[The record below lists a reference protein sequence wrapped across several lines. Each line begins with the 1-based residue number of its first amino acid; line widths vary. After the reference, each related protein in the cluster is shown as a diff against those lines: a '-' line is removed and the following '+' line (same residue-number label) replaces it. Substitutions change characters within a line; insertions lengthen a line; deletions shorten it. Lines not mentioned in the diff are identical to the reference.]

1 MGLEMFSEE
10 DRRFMTSLGIDERRV
25 LEQLILF
32 ERGARFARLDRPCTL
47 GDGILQVPAERRPH
61 YEALHAEA
69 ASAGRFSWFV
79 PASGAATRMFQA
91 LFKVFKESPPP
102 SRDAME
108 RRARQG
114 DRDAAA
120 FLEFVENAHRFA
132 FYDDWKNVMAR
143 CGLDLGSEPAAG
155 RYATALEFLL
165 TERGLHYGYL
175 PKALLKFHAYPDGAR
190 TAFEE
195 HLVDAVSIV
204 KDGHGVCRLHFTVS
218 PEHEAL
224 LREHARVA
232 AASYGRKYGA
242 VFEITFSHQSPGTQ
256 TLAVDRDNQP
266 VRDAGGRLVFRP
278 SGHGAL
284 LGNLNDLQADVVFI
298 KNIDN
303 VVPDHLKGATIAWKK
318 VLAGVLLNIQQRA
331 HGFVRALKSDR
342 YAAVLEDAAAFVNE
356 TFLCEAPVGGTSR
369 KALRDGLLD
378 RLDRP
383 LRVCGMVKNV
393 GAPGGGPF
401 WVQGD
406 DRRLSRQ
413 IVEKAQVDWSDESQR
428 AVWEKASHFN
438 PVDLVCAVR
447 DAAGRPYDLMR
458 YRDPQAVLITVK
470 SMEGREVKA
479 LELPGLWNGSMAYW
493 NTIFVEVP
501 LETFNPVKT
510 VNDLLRPEHQ
520 PG

>member
-1 MGLEMFSEE
+1 
-10 DRRFMTSLGIDERRV
+10 
-25 LEQLILF
+25 
-32 ERGARFARLDRPCTL
+32 
-47 GDGILQVPAERRPH
+47 
-61 YEALHAEA
+61 
-69 ASAGRFSWFV
+69 
-79 PASGAATRMFQA
+79 
-91 LFKVFKESPPP
+91 
-102 SRDAME
+102 
-108 RRARQG
+108 
-114 DRDAAA
+114 
-120 FLEFVENAHRFA
+120 
-132 FYDDWKNVMAR
+132 
-143 CGLDLGSEPAAG
+143 
-155 RYATALEFLL
+155 
-165 TERGLHYGYL
+165 
-175 PKALLKFHAYPDGAR
+175 
-190 TAFEE
+190 
-195 HLVDAVSIV
+195 
-204 KDGHGVCRLHFTVS
+204 
-218 PEHEAL
+218 
-224 LREHARVA
+224 
-232 AASYGRKYGA
+232 
-242 VFEITFSHQSPGTQ
+242 
-256 TLAVDRDNQP
+256 
-266 VRDAGGRLVFRP
+266 
-278 SGHGAL
+278 
-284 LGNLNDLQADVVFI
+284 VVFI

-369 KALRDGLLD
+369 EALRDGLLD

>member
-25 LEQLILF
+25 LEQLTLF

-47 GDGILQVPAERRPH
+47 GDGILQVPAKRRAH

-69 ASAGRFSWFV
+69 ASAGRFSRFV
-79 PASGAATRMFQA
+79 PASGAATRMFQVP
-91 LFKVFKESPPP
+91 FKVFKESPPP
-102 SRDAME
+102 SPDAME

-132 FYDDWKNVMAR
+132 FYDDWKNAMAR
-143 CGLDLGSEPAAG
+143 CGLDLKRELATG

-165 TERGLHYGYL
+165 TDRGLHYGYL

-195 HLVDAVSIV
+195 HLVEAVSIV

-218 PEHEAL
+218 PEHQAL
-224 LREHARVA
+224 FRELAGVA
-232 AASYGRKYGA
+232 AASCGRKYGA
-242 VFEITFSHQSPGTQ
+242 VFEISFSHQSPGTQ
-256 TLAVDRDNQP
+256 TLAVDRDNRP
-266 VRDAGGRLVFRP
+266 VRDADGRLVFRP

-284 LGNLNDLQADVVFI
+284 LGNLNDLQADVVFV

-303 VVPDHLKGATIAWKK
+303 VVPDHRKGATIAWKK
-318 VLAGVLLNIQQRA
+318 VLAGVLLDIQQRA

-342 YAAVLEDAAAFVNE
+342 YAAVLEDAAAFVKE
-356 TFLCEAPVGGTSR
+356 TFFGEAPIGGTPR
-369 KALRDGLLD
+369 EALRDWLLD

-401 WVQGD
+401 WVRGHD
-406 DRRLSRQ
+406 GRLSRQ

-428 AVWEKASHFN
+428 AAWEKASHFN

-458 YRDPQAVLITVK
+458 YRDPQAVFITVK
-470 SMEGREVKA
+470 SLEGREVKA

-510 VNDLLRPEHQ
+510 VNDLLRSEHQ